1 MCGRFVTPGEQDIE
15 RLWHVRGGAPFGA
28 HYNVAPTT
36 KVPMVYIDR
45 HDGDHKLALAR
56 WGLVP
61 SWAKGP
67 KPPPHTFNAR
77 LEDAPGKAMWR
88 QPFRNARCIIP
99 ALGWYEWKERE
110 IVDQATGE
118 VRKYKQPYFMH
129 LPGNRPIGLAGL
141 MAWAKVEGSEEWTS
155 SCSILTTAASGTAAD
170 VHHRM
175 PVALEESAHD
185 AWLDPTLVDPEQVI
199 ALIAGNQLAGAIEKY
214 PVSTRVNGSPNDDS
228 SLLDAVR
235 VE

>member
-1 MCGRFVTPGEQDIE
+1 MSEAELLDALTRSRPIE
-15 RLWHVRGGAPFGA
+15 
-28 HYNVAPTT
+28 
-36 KVPMVYIDR
+36 KQ
-45 HDGDHKLALAR
+45 K
-56 WGLVP
+56 
-61 SWAKGP
+61 S
-67 KPPPHTFNAR
+67 NAR
-77 LEDAPGKAMWR
+77 NSDNASWR
-88 QPFRNARCIIP
+88 RC
-99 ALGWYEWKERE
+99 R
-110 IVDQATGE
+110 T
-118 VRKYKQPYFMH
+118 VR
-129 LPGNRPIGLAGL
+129 LD
-141 MAWAKVEGSEEWTS
+141 
-155 SCSILTTAASGTAAD
+155 TAAD